1 MEGEVVSFGGDSG
14 LFFIDESFVIGH
26 LLILEED
33 LDAVPELMD
42 LHLFSN
48 EAFGEAVAIGIDV
61 DIALHVHP
69 SVEGL
74 IDRRDV
80 GRKGLE
86 VGFFHD
92 IGRLRTHPQRAF

>member
-1 MEGEVVSFGGDSG
+1 MTESVIVSAARTPVGSLAMEGEVVSFGGDSG

-48 EAFGEAVAIGIDV
+48 EPFRYRIAIGIDLH
-61 DIALHVHP
+61 IAFHIDR
-69 SVEGL
+69 SIQRL
-74 IDRRDV
+74 IDRRQI
-80 GRKGLE
+80 R
-86 VGFFHD
+86 
-92 IGRLRTHPQRAF
+92 R